1 MNKNIGNMQ
10 TTNYNQNFK
19 QIQNFKP
26 KAYNSIFIGILSVL
40 YILFI
45 NKVSDMLS
53 SGSDESSK
61 LSSYVMTVYFVS
73 IMGLVIAYVWITEQN
88 NGNYV
93 VRKSLTY
100 GGIAMLLYTILNYWD
115 LLDDYAKLILLAL
128 SITCVMYYAY

>member
-1 MNKNIGNMQ
+1 MNRNITQ
-10 TTNYNQNFK
+10 SANYNPNIRKEQ
-19 QIQNFKP
+19 QFKP
-26 KAYNSIFIGILSVL
+26 KTYNGIFIGILSIL

-53 SGSDESSK
+53 SGSDEPSK
-61 LSSYVMTVYFVS
+61 LSSYVMTVYFIT
-73 IMGLVIAYVWITEQN
+73 IMGLVIGYVWITEQN

-100 GGIAMLLYTILNYWD
+100 GGGAMLLYTILNYWD

-128 SITCVMYYAY
+128 SISSVMYYAY